1 MERVNVETFGS
12 GSLTSIQCDG
22 NHPCARCLTHD
33 EPKCHYDVST
43 RISKEAMREE
53 IEILKA
59 YKDASER
66 VLGALAIGQVEE
78 ESPQAATI
86 VSRVI
91 DALRSGQEVQEI
103 SQFLEEEKPL
113 PNSRGQRQGKSEV
126 IRDDL
131 ARSPTTTQP
140 TTSSGSSSVQTPA
153 TYATHLRDMSVDR
166 ILAPTTNMTSTAS
179 STASH
184 KHSLEVPFDVTNW
197 TSVTSDVAL
206 IETLMAYYFC
216 WEYPIFASISKV
228 EFLADYFAGN
238 PRWCSELLVN
248 AMLAV
253 GHRFA
258 AANTSDPL
266 AHRDSCPEMGM
277 KFQAEAERLL
287 EEEDG
292 RRSLCAVQALGMLSI
307 REASMGRNTQSWG
320 YSCASI
326 RMAVEMG
333 LHYPSPEGTR
343 AQENDVRIATFWGA
357 FALDQ

>member
-1 MERVNVETFGS
+1 
-12 GSLTSIQCDG
+12 
-22 NHPCARCLTHD
+22 
-33 EPKCHYDVST
+33 
-43 RISKEAMREE
+43 MREE

-66 VLGALAIGQVEE
+66 VLGALAVGQVA
-78 ESPQAATI
+78 ESPQAATL
-86 VSRVI
+86 VSRVM
-91 DALRSGQEVQEI
+91 DALRSGQEAQEI
-103 SQFLEEEKPL
+103 SQFLDEEEPL
-113 PNSRGQRQGKSEV
+113 LTHRGQRQGQSGR

-131 ARSPTTTQP
+131 VRSTTTTQP
-140 TTSSGSSSVQTPA
+140 TTSSGSSAFQTPA
-153 TYATHLRDMSVDR
+153 TYATHLRDMSADR
-166 ILAPTTNMTSTAS
+166 ILTPTTNMTSTAS
-179 STASH
+179 STAAR
-184 KHSLEVPFDVTNW
+184 KRSLGVPFDVTNW
-197 TSVTSDVAL
+197 TSVTSDVSL

-258 AANTSDPL
+258 AANISDPL
-266 AHRDSCPEMGM
+266 AHRDFCPKMGM

-287 EEEDG
+287 EEEGG

-333 LHYPSPEGTR
+333 LHCPSSEGTN
-343 AQENDVRIATFWGA
+343 AQESDVRIATFWGA

>member
-1 MERVNVETFGS
+1 
-12 GSLTSIQCDG
+12 
-22 NHPCARCLTHD
+22 
-33 EPKCHYDVST
+33 
-43 RISKEAMREE
+43 MRDE

-66 VLGALAIGQVEE
+66 VLGALAVGQVEE
-78 ESPQAATI
+78 SPQGAT
-86 VSRVI
+86 VVARVM
-91 DALRSGQEVQEI
+91 DALRSGKEAQEI
-103 SQFLEEEKPL
+103 SQFLEDEETL
-113 PNSRGQRQGKSEV
+113 PQAPPRGQKREQSGAIKEEFIV
-126 IRDDL
+126 
-131 ARSPTTTQP
+131 SPTTANS
-140 TTSSGSSSVQTPA
+140 TTSGGSSTVQTPA
-153 TYATHLRDMSVDR
+153 TYATHLRDLSVDQ
-166 ILAPTTNMTSTAS
+166 ILTPTSNMSSTAS
-179 STASH
+179 STAAR
-184 KHSLEVPFDVTNW
+184 KRSLGVPFDVTNW
-197 TSVTSDVAL
+197 TSVTSDVSL
-206 IETLMAYYFC
+206 IETLMAFYFC

-228 EFLADYFAGN
+228 EFLADYYAGN

-258 AANTSDPL
+258 LANTSDPL
-266 AHRDSCPEMGM
+266 AHRDFCPEMGM

-287 EEEDG
+287 AEEGG

-333 LHYPSPEGTR
+333 LHYPSPEETS
-343 AQENDVRIATFWGA
+343 AQESDVRIATFWGA

>member
-1 MERVNVETFGS
+1 MEGVSVETFGA
-12 GSLTSIQCDG
+12 GSLTSFQCDG

-59 YKDASER
+59 YRDASER
-66 VLGALAIGQVEE
+66 VLGALAVGQVED
-78 ESPQAATI
+78 SPQAAAI
-86 VSRVI
+86 VSRVM
-91 DALRSGQEVQEI
+91 DALRSGQEAEEI
-103 SQFLEEEKPL
+103 SQFLDEEEPL
-113 PNSRGQRQGKSEV
+113 RTPRGQRQGQSGA

-131 ARSPTTTQP
+131 ARSITTTQP
-140 TTSSGSSSVQTPA
+140 TTSSGSSAVQTSA
-153 TYATHLRDMSVDR
+153 TYATHPRNMSVDR
-166 ILAPTTNMTSTAS
+166 ILTPTTNMSPTAS
-179 STASH
+179 STAAR
-184 KHSLEVPFDVTNW
+184 KRVLRVPFDVTNW
-197 TSVTSDVAL
+197 TSVTSDVSL
-206 IETLMAYYFC
+206 IETLMAYYLC
-216 WEYPIFASISKV
+216 WEYPIFASISKK
-228 EFLADYFAGN
+228 EFLADYFVGN

-258 AANTSDPL
+258 AANTRDPL
-266 AHRDSCPEMGM
+266 AHRDFCPEMGM

-287 EEEDG
+287 EEEGG
-292 RRSLCAVQALGMLSI
+292 RRSSCAVQALGMLSI

-333 LHYPSPEGTR
+333 LHCPSPEGMS
-343 AQENDVRIATFWGA
+343 AQESDVRIATFWGA